1 IMGESWSPNR
11 VFNFPADEL
20 EPHLAY
26 DFFAPGPLP
35 GHGGQADT
43 GPMIDEVFEPVAE
56 AEEEQMAAPV
66 MDMEEDLAE
75 VNEEWLMAPVT
86 SPLVSAVQLPS
97 VYEVG
102 GPSTAATKGS
112 SFPLPSPGLPIPPS
126 VIEDLSTRL
135 GDLEYE
141 HGQLVKKVI
150 QVVMLRQ
157 IGAGWCS
164 GGAGSADCDPKRRG
178 DW

>member
-1 IMGESWSPNR
+1 
-11 VFNFPADEL
+11 
-20 EPHLAY
+20 
-26 DFFAPGPLP
+26 
-35 GHGGQADT
+35 
-43 GPMIDEVFEPVAE
+43 MIDEVVEPVAE

-66 MDMEEDLAE
+66 MDMEEDLAVLFSIDYDFEDDDSEDFDEEVVWE

-86 SPLVSAVQLPS
+86 SPLVPAVQLPS
-97 VYEVG
+97 IYEVR

-135 GDLEYE
+135 GNLEYE
-141 HGQLVKKVI
+141 HGHLVKKVI